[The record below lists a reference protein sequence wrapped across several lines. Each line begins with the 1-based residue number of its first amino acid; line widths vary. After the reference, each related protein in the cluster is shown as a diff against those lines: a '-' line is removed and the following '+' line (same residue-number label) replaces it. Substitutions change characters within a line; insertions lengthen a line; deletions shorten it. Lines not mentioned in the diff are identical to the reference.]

1 MSLHEGV
8 NESVGLKTLGPR
20 HGARILATHPLAVK
34 EKTRL
39 NACFRRD
46 RSGTSRPETSAMKIS
61 SVSASGP
68 RLVLASTSPYRRQL
82 LERFGIRF
90 TVAAP
95 DVDETPLPGE
105 TPVDLTNRLARAKA
119 EAVAHRHRGSLVI
132 GSDQVAL
139 FGRDIIGKPGNP
151 ERCIEQLKVLSGQRL
166 DFHTAVNVMHSD
178 TGSNESHLDI
188 TTVHFRKLTDAEI
201 ERYVARERPV
211 NCAGSFKAEAL
222 GITLFDRIESQD
234 PTAII
239 GLPLI
244 WLAGALRRSGF
255 TLP

>member
-1 MSLHEGV
+1 MKPAVTS
-8 NESVGLKTLGPR
+8 LGP
-20 HGARILATHPLAVK
+20 K
-34 EKTRL
+34 
-39 NACFRRD
+39 
-46 RSGTSRPETSAMKIS
+46 
-61 SVSASGP
+61 
-68 RLVLASTSPYRRQL
+68 LVLASTSPYRRQL

-105 TPVDLTNRLARAKA
+105 TPIDLANRLARAKA
-119 EAVAHRHRGSLVI
+119 EVIAHRHPASVVV

-139 FGRDIIGKPGNP
+139 FGREVIGKPGNP
-151 ERCIEQLKVLSGQRL
+151 ERCIEQLKMLSGQRL
-166 DFHTAVNVMHSD
+166 AFHTAVNVIQSD
-178 TGSNESHLDI
+178 TGSNQSHLDI
-188 TTVHFRKLTDAEI
+188 TTVHFRKLTNDEI

-211 NCAGSFKAEAL
+211 NCAGGFKAEAL

-234 PTAII
+234 PTALI

-244 WLAGALRRSGF
+244 WLSAALRRTGF